1 MFKTPA
7 PHLSAV
13 VEALVKIRDSR
24 PGSIE
29 ALVND
34 SLLWDGTL
42 MRVQVAGEHL
52 AKIRD
57 QFPEFFREHHDD
69 TWNKLIAMRNIISHA
84 YSEVNPSI
92 MWDVVEYRLDGV
104 RDRIEVILGEL
115 R

>member
-1 MFKTPA
+1 MSKTPA

-24 PGSIE
+24 PGSID

-57 QFPEFFREHHDD
+57 QFP
-69 TWNKLIAMRNIISHA
+69 
-84 YSEVNPSI
+84 
-92 MWDVVEYRLDGV
+92 
-104 RDRIEVILGEL
+104 
-115 R
+115 